1 MYAISIIVFAL
12 LLFGIFVDY
21 ITTTRE
27 KNQADKNKKIVKLQ
41 SVFIKGQH
49 LLNGRL
55 CLPLTVLSS
64 VVCLQ
69 RSLAA
74 LNAIIRLESTVYR
87 LEVKADLDKKLVNFN
102 SLPATQAHFYS
113 LLALP
118 QNLKE
123 QVKILKNSALLVMVL
138 KVEQS
143 NGYVSID
150 SNQAEVDQLGILNTR
165 LRSSIYGLQAME
177 MLEKKSY
184 GKSKALSDKAMAL
197 LVVLKCDNEEV
208 TTLIDEQIAALQLI
222 NDGIAGVIDEKNHT
236 FYDKFKDEARL
247 EDGSNDGLHRAVSYD
262 LLN

>member
-1 MYAISIIVFAL
+1 MYLISIIVFS
-12 LLFGIFVDY
+12 LFILGVFVDY
-21 ITTTRE
+21 VTTKRD
-27 KNQADKNKKIVKLQ
+27 KNQADKNKRIVKLQ
-41 SVFIKGQH
+41 SILYRGQH

-55 CLPLTVLSS
+55 CLPLTVMSS

-69 RSLAA
+69 RTLAA
-74 LNAIIRLESTVYR
+74 LNAIIRLESTVHR
-87 LEVKADLDKKLVNFN
+87 LEVKADLDKKLANFN

-123 QVKILKNSALLVMVL
+123 QIRMLKSSALLVMVL

-143 NGYVSID
+143 NCYVSID
-150 SNQAEVDQLGILNTR
+150 SNQAELDQLDILNTR

-184 GKSKALSDKAMAL
+184 AKSKALSDKAMAL

-208 TTLIDEQIAALQLI
+208 TALINEQITALQLI
-222 NDGIAGVIDEKNHT
+222 NDGIAGVIDEKNHA

-247 EDGSNDGLHRAVSYD
+247 QDGNNDGLHRAVNYD
-262 LLN
+262 M

>member
-1 MYAISIIVFAL
+1 MFIISIIVFAL
-12 LLFGIFVDY
+12 FMLGIFVDY
-21 ITTTRE
+21 VTTKRE
-27 KNQADKNKKIVKLQ
+27 KNQTDKNKRIVKLQ
-41 SVFIKGQH
+41 SVFFKGQH

-69 RSLAA
+69 RTLAA
-74 LNAIIRLESTVYR
+74 LNAIIRLESTVHR
-87 LEVKADLDKKLVNFN
+87 IEVKADLDKKLANFN

-123 QVKILKNSALLVMVL
+123 QVKMLKSSALLVMVL

-150 SNQAEVDQLGILNTR
+150 SNQAEVDQLDILNTR
-165 LRSSIYGLQAME
+165 LRSSIYGLQATE

-247 EDGSNDGLHRAVSYD
+247 QDGSNDGLHRAVNYD
-262 LLN
+262 L